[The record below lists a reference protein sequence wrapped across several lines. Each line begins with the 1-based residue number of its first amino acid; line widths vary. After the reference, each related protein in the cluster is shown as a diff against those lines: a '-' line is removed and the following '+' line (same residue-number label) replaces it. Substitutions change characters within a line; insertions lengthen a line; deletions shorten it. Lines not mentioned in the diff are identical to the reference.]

1 MNRCFHMYV
10 FIISSVFQLG
20 LHVNSHCSSPHLIS
34 PEFADAEVASGNMAW
49 QQAVQDPESVE
60 NSHWM
65 ADSPIL
71 VGGFK
76 SSEKYECQLGWLFPI
91 YGKLKLC
98 SKPPTRIIVQYSAM
112 IEPWFCWKILNE
124 YNHCCKFEICVRWMF
139 QWISGDFGKNGACLK
154 RRAPEHFTVNRMS
167 NMNFSWS
174 FYFIFIP
181 SCRKHQD
188 SSLARV

>member
-1 MNRCFHMYV
+1 MRDGKSPSLSSANQLSVSLPEGTRLNVFISRIETVLNLYSMNRCFHMYV

-76 SSEKYECQLGWLFPI
+76 SSEKYECQLG
-91 YGKLKLC
+91 
-98 SKPPTRIIVQYSAM
+98 
-112 IEPWFCWKILNE
+112 
-124 YNHCCKFEICVRWMF
+124 
-139 QWISGDFGKNGACLK
+139 
-154 RRAPEHFTVNRMS
+154 
-167 NMNFSWS
+167 
-174 FYFIFIP
+174 
-181 SCRKHQD
+181 
-188 SSLARV
+188 